1 MPRGIAGGFVCRG
14 TRNPE
19 LLGRYIMADRGT
31 GQVWAIDYDGSVG
44 LGERLVL
51 GEPGFIA
58 IGLDADNEPLFA
70 NIQDGRI
77 YRFVWT
83 AP

>member
-1 MPRGIAGGFVCRG
+1 MLAGNPPRPSIVFLLNRNDTGCSIRG
-14 TRNPE
+14 
-19 LLGRYIMADRGT
+19 MVA
-31 GQVWAIDYDGSVG
+31 
-44 LGERLVL
+44 LGERLVR

-58 IGLDADNEPLFA
+58 IGLGADNEPLFA
-70 NIQDGRI
+70 NIEDGRI